1 MEALLDINSV
11 ARLLSLSPWTIRR
24 LISDGK
30 LVPIRLGRR
39 VLVEPVEVERLVSHP
54 ARLRTIVLWQTPKLP
69 CLKLTCAF
77 KNDFLYELSLA

>member
-30 LVPIRLGRR
+30 LTPVRLGRR
-39 VLVEPVEVERLVSHP
+39 VLVEPAEVERFVSQSRQAP
-54 ARLRTIVLWQTPKLP
+54 
-69 CLKLTCAF
+69 
-77 KNDFLYELSLA
+77 